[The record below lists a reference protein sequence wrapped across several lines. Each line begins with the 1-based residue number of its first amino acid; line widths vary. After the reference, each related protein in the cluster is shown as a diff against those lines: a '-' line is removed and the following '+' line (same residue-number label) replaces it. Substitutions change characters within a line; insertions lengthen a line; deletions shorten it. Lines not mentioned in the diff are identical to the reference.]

1 MIASEKQHQN
11 LLDYNKSLFKN
22 EFEVNKKQIFTSKNM
37 INSCNCIYDHAPSF
51 FGDDFQINALYW
63 SISYLVVNLFL
74 YYIEIIKLLSIFADI
89 RIYTLAH

>member
-1 MIASEKQHQN
+1 MIVSEKPHQN
-11 LLDYNKSLFKN
+11 ISDYNQFLFKKRS
-22 EFEVNKKQIFTSKNM
+22 EVNKKQIFTSKNM

-89 RIYTLAH
+89 RIYTLTH